1 MATTILIISVCY
13 IAVVSLVLKTFRY
26 MRDRNIIEP
35 EMHQFESNFKQS
47 A

>member
-26 MRDRNIIEP
+26 MRDRNIMDP
-35 EMHQFESNFKQS
+35 EMHQMENSYKQS